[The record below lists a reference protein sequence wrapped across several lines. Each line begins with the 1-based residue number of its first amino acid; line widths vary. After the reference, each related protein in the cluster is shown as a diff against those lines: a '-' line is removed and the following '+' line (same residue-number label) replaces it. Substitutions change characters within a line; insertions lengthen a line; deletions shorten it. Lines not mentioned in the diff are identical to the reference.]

1 MVQEASNTAV
11 RELAVRAAEAS
22 EAGSGLRKQVALM
35 LRDQG
40 KYPEARAMLEGVVAA
55 REAAESAGEGKVEDT
70 LVAKG
75 RLGEIMEMQ
84 GELDAAMDHLSK
96 ALSIQA
102 CELSDL
108 LMACQ

>member
-1 MVQEASNTAV
+1 MVVEASNTAA

-22 EAGSGLRKQVALM
+22 EAGSRLRSQVALM

-70 LVAKG
+70 LDAKG
-75 RLGEIMEMQ
+75 WLGDIMESQ
-84 GELDAAMDHLSK
+84 GQLVEGRAVLEEVVAGWAGL
-96 ALSIQA
+96 A
-102 CELSDL
+102 EEGGGGWG
-108 LMACQ
+108 

>member
-22 EAGSGLRKQVALM
+22 EAGSELRVMVFGM

-55 REAAESAGEGKVEDT
+55 REAAESAGEGKVEDA
-70 LVAKG
+70 LVKEKFVAP
-75 RLGEIMEMQ
+75 
-84 GELDAAMDHLSK
+84 ELLVGSGLDQRSGY
-96 ALSIQA
+96 
-102 CELSDL
+102 L
-108 LMACQ
+108 LNLLLIITRI

>member
-1 MVQEASNTAV
+1 MVIEASNTAA

-22 EAGSGLRKQVALM
+22 EAGSELRLNVALM

-70 LVAKG
+70 LDAKG
-75 RLGEIMEMQ
+75 WLIKLLWCVLFRL
-84 GELDAAMDHLSK
+84 K
-96 ALSIQA
+96 
-102 CELSDL
+102 
-108 LMACQ
+108 